1 MSLTFIKFLILKEEN
16 TSLMFKFLQQHL
28 VKVRTLRWAKLDET
42 RKGSLK
48 YRVQI
53 PSDVVSESL
62 HGVVELLT
70 LSRRYA
76 LLTIFIKCSGN

>member
-1 MSLTFIKFLILKEEN
+1 M
-16 TSLMFKFLQQHL
+16 
-28 VKVRTLRWAKLDET
+28 RTLHWAKLDKT
-42 RKGSLK
+42 RYGGLQ

-70 LSRRYA
+70 LSRYA
-76 LLTIFIKCSGN
+76 LSTIFIKGSSVSIC